1 MISEKALKR
10 IYVDRKGN
18 KYKFIEGIGCDQ
30 CCFYRCEKSNYQ
42 SCWDFQQ
49 HIFGEKEEAP
59 GCCEKHV
66 LILIQDNLKL
76 WRKI

>member
-1 MISEKALKR
+1 MILEKDLKR

-18 KYKFIEGIGCDQ
+18 KYKFIEGVGCER
-30 CCFYRCEKSNYQ
+30 CYFYKRKKDINQ

-49 HIFGEKEEAP
+49 YVFDRKEAP

-66 LILIQDNLKL
+66 IILIQDNLKL